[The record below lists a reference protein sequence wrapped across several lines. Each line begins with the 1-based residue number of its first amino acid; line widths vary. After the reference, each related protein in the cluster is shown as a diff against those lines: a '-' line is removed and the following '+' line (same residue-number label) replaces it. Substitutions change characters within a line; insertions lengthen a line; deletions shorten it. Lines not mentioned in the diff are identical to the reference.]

1 MSGARYADSIDLWQ
15 VRIEARGRHET
26 DAALGM
32 LSAAE
37 RERAAHF
44 VAAGARAKFLV
55 GRAALRVVLAAYL
68 NGDPLNS
75 GSPKIREENRGCG
88 SRAVLVY
95 ISTSATR
102 MHWS

>member
-1 MSGARYADSIDLWQ
+1 MCKTPRLDIDDRIRISVGAHGE
-15 VRIEARGRHET
+15 VARRS
-26 DAALGM
+26 ALGM

-37 RERAAHF
+37 RERAPH
-44 VAAGARAKFLV
+44 VLAAGARAKFLV

-68 NGDPLNS
+68 NGDPSQLRLAED
-75 GSPKIREENRGCG
+75 PEENRGWG
-88 SRAVLVY
+88 SRAVLVQ